1 MITIFEPIGT
11 SHLELDKKEQI
22 QLFSDWLKGLPH
34 YSGVA
39 NSSVTLLFIIRKEI
53 SAFFSSDLFLSD
65 KFLKNA
71 TKNANLSN
79 KFQKVKRIQI
89 LLENDHDQH
98 CGFPLEG

>member
-65 KFLKNA
+65 KFFKNA
-71 TKNANLSN
+71 TKNRGEYNVQVQAQARWLSFS
-79 KFQKVKRIQI
+79 KSGLFR
-89 LLENDHDQH
+89 LS
-98 CGFPLEG
+98 FT